1 MASVAKGAST
11 ARAQGPV
18 CCSYKATEGET
29 EGFRLA
35 AGCWVLGSRQKRAN
49 VGVFVF
55 GATFEEPPELLRVLT
70 CEPGSCGKHGG
81 NQTPSYPREFPSK
94 PGGSWKK

>member
-11 ARAQGPV
+11 AWAQGPV

-49 VGVFVF
+49 VGVLSSVPPLRSPQAPS
-55 GATFEEPPELLRVLT
+55 GAHV
-70 CEPGSCGKHGG
+70 
-81 NQTPSYPREFPSK
+81 
-94 PGGSWKK
+94 

>member
-35 AGCWVLGSRQKRAN
+35 AGCWVLGSRQKHAN
-49 VGVFVF
+49 VGVLSSV
-55 GATFEEPPELLRVLT
+55 PPLRS
-70 CEPGSCGKHGG
+70 PRA
-81 NQTPSYPREFPSK
+81 PS
-94 PGGSWKK
+94 GTHV